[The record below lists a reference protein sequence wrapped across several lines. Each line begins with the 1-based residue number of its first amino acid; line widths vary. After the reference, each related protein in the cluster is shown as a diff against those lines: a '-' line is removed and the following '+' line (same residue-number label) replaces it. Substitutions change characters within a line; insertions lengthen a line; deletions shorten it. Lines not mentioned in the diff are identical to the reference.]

1 MRLNALTFVWRASYL
16 LRPDPG
22 WDDEHGC
29 EMGESVAKHHR
40 QHQVLIV
47 GGGSAG
53 ITVAAQLLRARP
65 GLDVAI
71 LEPSSVHEYQSGWIL
86 AGAGLLPYEETHRP
100 EAAVI
105 PAGATWIQG
114 SAATFEP
121 ETHRVFTT
129 AGESLSYD
137 LLVVAMGLQLNWNQ
151 IKGLPE
157 ALGSHGIVSNYSHA
171 HIAATWEAIR
181 SFHGVTALFTH
192 PATPIKC
199 GGAPQKVMYLA
210 DDIFQATSGVGVNT
224 HVIFCSAQAQLY
236 PVKAYDATVKRIV
249 ARRGIETRLQR
260 NLIEVRPKEQVA
272 VFEVREEGREP
283 FREEIRF
290 DLLHVVPP
298 MAAPDVVARSPLAI
312 EGPGGWVEVNK
323 DTCQHKRFADVFALG
338 DVSSLP
344 TSKSLAAIRGQAPVL
359 VANLLA
365 QLDGRPLA
373 AHYDGYTACPLIT
386 SFHSVVMAEFDY
398 DLQPVSSFL
407 VDPTKERWS
416 MFLVETRVFPWVYWH
431 RVLKGRLHESRF
443 MKPFKPL
450 VRALGLAFKRP

>member
-1 MRLNALTFVWRASYL
+1 
-16 LRPDPG
+16 
-22 WDDEHGC
+22 
-29 EMGESVAKHHR
+29 
-40 QHQVLIV
+40 
-47 GGGSAG
+47 
-53 ITVAAQLLRARP
+53 
-65 GLDVAI
+65 
-71 LEPSSVHEYQSGWIL
+71 
-86 AGAGLLPYEETHRP
+86 
-100 EAAVI
+100 
-105 PAGATWIQG
+105 
-114 SAATFEP
+114 
-121 ETHRVFTT
+121 
-129 AGESLSYD
+129 
-137 LLVVAMGLQLNWNQ
+137 
-151 IKGLPE
+151 
-157 ALGSHGIVSNYSHA
+157 
-171 HIAATWEAIR
+171 
-181 SFHGVTALFTH
+181 
-192 PATPIKC
+192 
-199 GGAPQKVMYLA
+199 MYLA

-224 HVIFCSAQAQLY
+224 HVIFCSALALLY
-236 PVKAYDATVKRIV
+236 PVKAYNATVERVV
-249 ARRGIETRLQR
+249 ARRGIETRLQH
-260 NLIEVRPKEQVA
+260 NLIEVSPEEQVA

-283 FREEIRF
+283 FREEIHF

-298 MAAPDVVARSPLAI
+298 MAAPDVVAHSPLAI

-407 VDPTKERWS
+407 VDPTQERWS

-443 MKPFKPL
+443 LKPFGPL
-450 VRALGLAFKRP
+450 VRALGLARRET